1 MLKIFTVGP
10 MEANCYIL
18 YNPDK
23 REGLIIDPGA
33 EGSHLIKFIKQEK
46 ISINYIVNTHGHPDH
61 IGANRKI
68 KEHTNAPILIHQY
81 DAPMLAKSG
90 SVLSLIF
97 FPLESSS
104 PAADTFIKD
113 GDLIECAGMKLKVL
127 HTPGHTPGGISLLI
141 DDSIFTGDTLFSG
154 SIGRSDLPGGSQE
167 VLLNSI
173 KKILSLDEN
182 LIIYPGHG
190 PATTVGQELHSN
202 PFIT

>member
-1 MLKIFTVGP
+1 MIKAFTVGP

-33 EGSHLIKFIKQEK
+33 EGSRLIKFIKQEK
-46 ISINYIVNTHGHPDH
+46 ISINYIINTHGHPDH
-61 IGANRKI
+61 ISANRKI
-68 KEHTNAPILIHQY
+68 KEYTNAPILIHQY
-81 DAPMLAKSG
+81 DAPMLTKSE
-90 SVLSLIF
+90 SVLLLI

-104 PAADTFIKD
+104 PPADTFIKD

-127 HTPGHTPGGISLLI
+127 HTPGHTPGGISLLL
-141 DDSIFTGDTLFSG
+141 DDSIFTGDT
-154 SIGRSDLPGGSQE
+154 

-173 KKILSLDEN
+173 KKILSLGEN

-190 PATTVGQELHSN
+190 PSTTVSQELHSN

>member
-23 REGLIIDPGA
+23 KEGLIIDPGA
-33 EGSHLIKFIKQEK
+33 EGSRLIKFIKQEK
-46 ISINYIVNTHGHPDH
+46 ICIDYIINTHGHPDH
-61 IGANRKI
+61 IGANRQI
-68 KEHTNAPILIHQY
+68 KEYTNAPILIHQY
-81 DAPMLAKSG
+81 DAPMLTSSG
-90 SVLSLIF
+90 SVLSLI

-104 PAADTFIKD
+104 PAADTLIKD
-113 GDLIECAGMKLKVL
+113 GDVIECAGMKLKVL
-127 HTPGHTPGGISLLI
+127 HTPGHTPGGLSLLL
-141 DDSIFTGDTLFSG
+141 DDAIFTGDTLFSG
-154 SIGRSDLPGGSQE
+154 SVGRFDLPGGSEE

-173 KKILSLDEN
+173 NKILSLDEN

-190 PATTVGQELHSN
+190 PSTTVSEELRSN

>member
-23 REGLIIDPGA
+23 KEGLIIDPGA
-33 EGSHLIKFIKQEK
+33 EGARLIKFIEQEK
-46 ISINYIVNTHGHPDH
+46 ICINYIINTHGHPDH
-61 IGANRKI
+61 IGANRQI
-68 KEHTNAPILIHQY
+68 KEYANAPILIHQY
-81 DAPMLAKSG
+81 DAPMLTRRG
-90 SVLSLIF
+90 SVLSLI

-141 DDSIFTGDTLFSG
+141 DDAIFTGDTLFSG
-154 SIGRSDLPGGSQE
+154 SVGRFDLPGGSEE

-190 PATTVGQELHSN
+190 PSTTVSEELRSN

>member
-90 SVLSLIF
+90 SVLSFI

-190 PATTVGQELHSN
+190 PSTTVRQELHSN

>member
-1 MLKIFTVGP
+1 

-97 FPLESSS
+97 PVEFSS
-104 PAADTFIKD
+104 PPADTFIKD

-154 SIGRSDLPGGSQE
+154 SIGRSDLPGGSPQ

-182 LIIYPGHG
+182 LIVYPGHG
-190 PATTVGQELHSN
+190 PATTVSQELHSN

>member
-23 REGLIIDPGA
+23 KEGLIIDPGA
-33 EGSHLIKFIKQEK
+33 EGSRLIKFIKQEK
-46 ISINYIVNTHGHPDH
+46 ICINYIINTHGHPDH
-61 IGANRKI
+61 IGANRQI
-68 KEHTNAPILIHQY
+68 KEYTNAPILIHEY
-81 DAPMLAKSG
+81 DAPMLTRSG
-90 SVLSLIF
+90 SVLSLI

-104 PAADTFIKD
+104 PAADTFVKD

-127 HTPGHTPGGISLLI
+127 HTPGHTPGGISLLL
-141 DDSIFTGDTLFSG
+141 DDAIFTGDTLFSG
-154 SIGRSDLPGGSQE
+154 SVGRFDLPGGSEE

-190 PATTVGQELHSN
+190 PSTTVSEELRSN

>member
-1 MLKIFTVGP
+1 MLKAFTVGP

-33 EGSHLIKFIKQEK
+33 EGSRLIKFIKQEK
-46 ISINYIVNTHGHPDH
+46 ISINYIINTHGHPDH

-81 DAPMLAKSG
+81 DAPMLTKSA
-90 SVLSLIF
+90 SVLSFL

-104 PAADTFIKD
+104 PPADTFIKD

-190 PATTVGQELHSN
+190 PSTTVSEELHSN

>member
-1 MLKIFTVGP
+1 

-33 EGSHLIKFIKQEK
+33 EGSRLIKFIKQEE
-46 ISINYIVNTHGHPDH
+46 ISINYIINTHGHPDH
-61 IGANRKI
+61 IGANRKL
-68 KEHTNAPILIHQY
+68 KEYTNAPILIHQY
-81 DAPMLAKSG
+81 DAPMLTKSG
-90 SVLSLIF
+90 SVLPLIF
-97 FPLESSS
+97 SLEFSS
-104 PAADTFIKD
+104 PLPADTFIKD

-127 HTPGHTPGGISLLI
+127 HTPGHTPGGISLLL

-154 SIGRSDLPGGSQE
+154 SIGRSDLPGGSPE

-190 PATTVGQELHSN
+190 PATTVSQELHSN

>member
-97 FPLESSS
+97 PVEFSS
-104 PAADTFIKD
+104 PPADTFIKD

-154 SIGRSDLPGGSQE
+154 SIGRSDLPGGSPQ

-182 LIIYPGHG
+182 LIVYPGHG
-190 PATTVGQELHSN
+190 PATTVSQELHSN

>member
-1 MLKIFTVGP
+1 

-46 ISINYIVNTHGHPDH
+46 ISINYIINTHGHPDH

-97 FPLESSS
+97 PVESSS
-104 PAADTFIKD
+104 PPADTFIKD

-154 SIGRSDLPGGSQE
+154 SIGRSDLPGGSPE

-182 LIIYPGHG
+182 LIVYPGHG
-190 PATTVGQELHSN
+190 PATTVSQELHSN

>member
-1 MLKIFTVGP
+1 

-33 EGSHLIKFIKQEK
+33 EGACLIKFIKEEK
-46 ISINYIVNTHGHPDH
+46 ISINYIINTHGHPDH
-61 IGANRKI
+61 IGANRKV
-68 KEHTNAPILIHQY
+68 KEYTNAPILIHQY
-81 DAPMLAKSG
+81 DAPMLGKREG
-90 SVLSLIF
+90 VLTL
-97 FPLESSS
+97 
-104 PAADTFIKD
+104 IKD

-127 HTPGHTPGGISLLI
+127 HTPGHTPGGISLLT

-154 SIGRSDLPGGSQE
+154 SIGRSDLPGGSQG

-173 KKILSLDEN
+173 EKILSLDEN
-182 LIIYPGHG
+182 LTIYPGHG
-190 PATTVGQELHSN
+190 PPTTVGQELRSN

>member
-23 REGLIIDPGA
+23 REGLIVDPGA
-33 EGSHLIKFIKQEK
+33 EGSRLIKFIKQEK
-46 ISINYIVNTHGHPDH
+46 IFINYIINTHGHPDH

-81 DAPMLAKSG
+81 DAPMLTKSG
-90 SVLSLIF
+90 SVLSFI

-104 PAADTFIKD
+104 PPADTFIKD

-141 DDSIFTGDTLFSG
+141 DDFIFTGDTLFSG
-154 SIGRSDLPGGSQE
+154 SIGRFDLPGGSQE

-190 PATTVGQELHSN
+190 PSTTVGQELHSN

>member
-18 YNPDK
+18 HNPDK

-33 EGSHLIKFIKQEK
+33 EGSRLIRFIKQEK
-46 ISINYIVNTHGHPDH
+46 ISINYIINTHGHPDH

-68 KEHTNAPILIHQY
+68 KEYTSAPILIHQY
-81 DAPMLAKSG
+81 DAPMLTRSE
-90 SVLSLIF
+90 SVLPLIF
-97 FPLESSS
+97 PEESSS
-104 PAADTFIKD
+104 PPADTFIKD

-127 HTPGHTPGGISLLI
+127 HTPGHTPGGISLLL
-141 DDSIFTGDTLFSG
+141 DDTIFTGDTLFSG
-154 SIGRSDLPGGSQE
+154 SVGRFDLPGGSEE

-190 PATTVGQELHSN
+190 PSTTVGQELHSN

>member
-33 EGSHLIKFIKQEK
+33 EGAHLIKFIKQEK
-46 ISINYIVNTHGHPDH
+46 ISINYIINTHGHPDH

-97 FPLESSS
+97 PVESSS
-104 PAADTFIKD
+104 PPADTFIKD

-154 SIGRSDLPGGSQE
+154 SIGRSDLPGGSPE

-182 LIIYPGHG
+182 LIVYPGHG
-190 PATTVGQELHSN
+190 PATTVSEELHSN

>member
-97 FPLESSS
+97 PLESSS
-104 PAADTFIKD
+104 PPADTFIKD

-154 SIGRSDLPGGSQE
+154 SIGRSDLPGGSPQ

-173 KKILSLDEN
+173 KKILSLNEN

-190 PATTVGQELHSN
+190 PSTTVRQELHSN

>member
-1 MLKIFTVGP
+1 

-23 REGLIIDPGA
+23 KEGLIIDPGA
-33 EGSHLIKFIKQEK
+33 EGARLIKFIEQEK
-46 ISINYIVNTHGHPDH
+46 ICINYIINTHGHPDH

-68 KEHTNAPILIHQY
+68 KEYTNAPILIHEY
-81 DAPMLAKSG
+81 DAPMLTRSG
-90 SVLSLIF
+90 SVLSLI

-104 PAADTFIKD
+104 PAADTFVKD
-113 GDLIECAGMKLKVL
+113 GDLIECAEMKLKVL
-127 HTPGHTPGGISLLI
+127 HTPGHTPGGISLLL
-141 DDSIFTGDTLFSG
+141 DDAIFTGDTLFSG
-154 SIGRSDLPGGSQE
+154 SVGRFDLPGGSEE

-190 PATTVGQELHSN
+190 PSTTVSEELRSN

>member
-23 REGLIIDPGA
+23 KEGLIIDPGA
-33 EGSHLIKFIKQEK
+33 EGARLIKFIEQEK
-46 ISINYIVNTHGHPDH
+46 ICINYIINTHGHPDH
-61 IGANRKI
+61 IGANRQI
-68 KEHTNAPILIHQY
+68 KEYTNAPILIHQY
-81 DAPMLAKSG
+81 DAPMLTRSG
-90 SVLSLIF
+90 SVLSLI

-154 SIGRSDLPGGSQE
+154 SVGRFDLPGGSEE

-190 PATTVGQELHSN
+190 PSTTVGEELRSN

>member
-23 REGLIIDPGA
+23 KEGLIIDPGA
-33 EGSHLIKFIKQEK
+33 EGSRLIKFIKQEK
-46 ISINYIVNTHGHPDH
+46 ICIKYIINTHGHPDH
-61 IGANRKI
+61 IGANRKV
-68 KEHTNAPILIHQY
+68 KEYTNAPILIHEY
-81 DAPMLAKSG
+81 DAPMLTRSG
-90 SVLSLIF
+90 SVLSLI

-104 PAADTFIKD
+104 PAADTFVKD

-127 HTPGHTPGGISLLI
+127 HTPGHTSGGISLLI

-154 SIGRSDLPGGSQE
+154 SVGRFDLPGGSEE

-190 PATTVGQELHSN
+190 PSTTVGEELRSN

>member
-23 REGLIIDPGA
+23 KEGLIIDPGA
-33 EGSHLIKFIKQEK
+33 EGSRLIKFIKQEK
-46 ISINYIVNTHGHPDH
+46 ICIKYIINTHGHPDH
-61 IGANRKI
+61 IGANRKV
-68 KEHTNAPILIHQY
+68 KEYTNAPILIHEY
-81 DAPMLAKSG
+81 DAPMLTRSG
-90 SVLSLIF
+90 SVLSLI

-104 PAADTFIKD
+104 PAADTFVKD

-127 HTPGHTPGGISLLI
+127 HTPGHTPGGISLLL

-154 SIGRSDLPGGSQE
+154 SVGRFDLPGGSEE

-190 PATTVGQELHSN
+190 PSTTVGEELRSN

>member
-23 REGLIIDPGA
+23 RAGLIIDPGA
-33 EGSHLIKFIKQEK
+33 EGLHLIKFIKQEK

-61 IGANRKI
+61 TGANRKI

-90 SVLSLIF
+90 SVLSLI

-154 SIGRSDLPGGSQE
+154 SIGRSDLPGGSPQ

-190 PATTVGQELHSN
+190 PSTTVRQELHSN
-202 PFIT
+202 PFIK

>member
-33 EGSHLIKFIKQEK
+33 EGSRLIKFIKQEK
-46 ISINYIVNTHGHPDH
+46 ISINYIINTHGHPDH
-61 IGANRKI
+61 TGANRKL
-68 KEHTNAPILIHQY
+68 KEYTNAPILIHQY
-81 DAPMLAKSG
+81 DASMLTKSE
-90 SVLSLIF
+90 SVLPLI

-104 PAADTFIKD
+104 PPADTFVKD
-113 GDLIECAGMKLKVL
+113 GDLIECAGIKLKVL

-154 SIGRSDLPGGSQE
+154 SIGRFDLPGGSEE

-190 PATTVGQELHSN
+190 PSTTVGQELHSN

>member
-46 ISINYIVNTHGHPDH
+46 ISINYIINTHGHPDH

-90 SVLSLIF
+90 SVLSFI

-190 PATTVGQELHSN
+190 PSTTVRQELHSN

>member
-46 ISINYIVNTHGHPDH
+46 ISINYIINTHGHPDH

-97 FPLESSS
+97 PVESSS
-104 PAADTFIKD
+104 PPADTFIKD

-154 SIGRSDLPGGSQE
+154 SIGRSDLPGGSPE

-182 LIIYPGHG
+182 LIVYPGHG
-190 PATTVGQELHSN
+190 PATTVSQELHSN

>member
-1 MLKIFTVGP
+1 MLKAFTVGP

-33 EGSHLIKFIKQEK
+33 EGSRLIKFIKQEK
-46 ISINYIVNTHGHPDH
+46 ISINYIINTHGHPDH

-81 DAPMLAKSG
+81 DAPMLTKSE
-90 SVLSLIF
+90 SVLPLI

-104 PAADTFIKD
+104 PPADTFIKD

-190 PATTVGQELHSN
+190 PLTTVSEELHSN

>member
-1 MLKIFTVGP
+1 MIKAFTVGP

-33 EGSHLIKFIKQEK
+33 EGSRLIKFIKQEK
-46 ISINYIVNTHGHPDH
+46 ISINYIINTHGHPDH
-61 IGANRKI
+61 ISANRKI
-68 KEHTNAPILIHQY
+68 KEYTNAPILIHQY
-81 DAPMLAKSG
+81 DAPMLTKSE
-90 SVLSLIF
+90 SVLLLIF
-97 FPLESSS
+97 PLGSSS
-104 PAADTFIKD
+104 PPADTFIKD

-127 HTPGHTPGGISLLI
+127 HTPGHTPGGISLLL

-173 KKILSLDEN
+173 KKILSLGEN

-190 PATTVGQELHSN
+190 PSTTVSQELHSN

>member
-1 MLKIFTVGP
+1 

-90 SVLSLIF
+90 SVLSFI

-190 PATTVGQELHSN
+190 PSTTVRQELHSN

>member
-33 EGSHLIKFIKQEK
+33 EGSRLIKFIKQEK
-46 ISINYIVNTHGHPDH
+46 ISINYIINTHGHPDH

-90 SVLSLIF
+90 GVLSLIF
-97 FPLESSS
+97 PVESSS
-104 PAADTFIKD
+104 PPADTFIKD

-154 SIGRSDLPGGSQE
+154 SIGRSDLPGGSEE

-190 PATTVGQELHSN
+190 PSTTVSEELHSN

>member
-23 REGLIIDPGA
+23 KEGLIIDPGA
-33 EGSHLIKFIKQEK
+33 EGSRLIKFIKQEK
-46 ISINYIVNTHGHPDH
+46 ICIKYIINTHGHPDH
-61 IGANRKI
+61 IGANRKV
-68 KEHTNAPILIHQY
+68 KEYTNAPILIHEY
-81 DAPMLAKSG
+81 DAPMLTRSG
-90 SVLSLIF
+90 SVLSLI

-104 PAADTFIKD
+104 PAADTFVKD

-127 HTPGHTPGGISLLI
+127 HTPGHTSGGISLLI

-154 SIGRSDLPGGSQE
+154 SVGRFDLPGGSEE

-182 LIIYPGHG
+182 LIVYPGHG
-190 PATTVGQELHSN
+190 PSTTVGEELRSN